1 MSNATATAEKT
12 ANKGNVLA
20 LVKKDVVDVVG
31 KKVQEFVS
39 RGELHLPTNYSVEN
53 AMKSAWLILQNTVDK
68 DKRPVLQVCT
78 RDSIANALLDMAVQ
92 GLNPAKKQG
101 YFIAYGN
108 QLVFQRSYFGTMAV
122 TKRVAGAKEIFAEV
136 VYKGDEFEY
145 TIQRGN
151 KIITKHVQRIENVAP
166 ENIVAAYC
174 TIIFDNDRQ
183 FTDVMAWAEI
193 QKAWSKSKLDPKKE
207 GSTHK
212 EFAQEMARKTVINR
226 ACKRYLNSSDDGSL
240 LMHHV
245 NRADEILAEAEV
257 EAEIAENANTEM
269 IDIEAEYELLEDGGE
284 DGEED
289 AEAENAEDRPA
300 DEKKPAEKPKQQQK
314 IQQTKQ
320 QTMFEGP
327 GF

>member
-1 MSNATATAEKT
+1 MSTTDK
-12 ANKGNVLA
+12 ANKGNALA
-20 LVKKDVVDVVG
+20 LIKKDVVDVVG

-39 RGELHLPTNYSVEN
+39 RGELHLPPNYSVEN

-122 TKRVAGAKEIFAEV
+122 TKRVTGAKDIFAEV

-145 TIQRGN
+145 EILNGN
-151 KIITKHVQRIENVAP
+151 KYITKHVQRIENVDP
-166 ENIVAAYC
+166 DNIVAAYC
-174 TIIFDNDRQ
+174 TIIFDDDRQ
-183 FTDVMAWAEI
+183 FTDIMTWAEI
-193 QKAWSKSKLDPKKE
+193 QKAWSKSKNNPDRE

-212 EFAQEMARKTVINR
+212 DFAQEMARKTVINR

-240 LMHHV
+240 LMYHV
-245 NRADEILAEAEV
+245 NRADEVAAEAEV
-257 EAEIAENANTEM
+257 EAEIEQNANKEI
-269 IDIEAEYELLEDGGE
+269 IDIEPE
-284 DGEED
+284 
-289 AEAENAEDRPA
+289 EAEEM
-300 DEKKPAEKPKQQQK
+300 EE
-314 IQQTKQ
+314 TKDVVEEGEQ
-320 QTMFEGP
+320 MPLEGP

>member
-1 MSNATATAEKT
+1 MSTTDK
-12 ANKGNVLA
+12 ANKGNALA
-20 LVKKDVVDVVG
+20 LIKRDVVDVVG

-39 RGELHLPTNYSVEN
+39 RGELHLPPNYSVEN

-101 YFIAYGN
+101 YFIAYGR

-122 TKRVAGAKEIFAEV
+122 TKRAAGAKDIFAEL

-145 TIQRGN
+145 SIQRGN
-151 KIITKHVQRIENVAP
+151 KIITKHVQKIENVDP
-166 ENIVAAYC
+166 NNIVAAYC
-174 TIIFDNDRQ
+174 TIIFDDDRQ
-183 FTDVMAWAEI
+183 FTDVMTWAEI
-193 QKAWSKSKLDPKKE
+193 QKAWSKSKMNPDKE

-240 LMHHV
+240 LMYHV
-245 NRADEILAEAEV
+245 NRADEVAAEAEV
-257 EAEIAENANTEM
+257 EAEIEENANQEL
-269 IDIEAEYELLEDGGE
+269 IDVDYEVMDEEPEVEDK
-284 DGEED
+284 
-289 AEAENAEDRPA
+289 AEDPKEEKPA
-300 DEKKPAEKPKQQQK
+300 DKPKQEKKQAQQ
-314 IQQTKQ
+314 QAV
-320 QTMFEGP
+320 FEEGP